1 MECSMQANKSRR
13 QHNYLDRQGRAL
25 HLLEVLGV
33 GAHDDAGSVDLVGLL
48 DDGGA
53 LGAVVVRAPHDIHD
67 HHNAR
72 GHQLR
77 NEAVLDVLVGG
88 LLCSST

>member
-1 MECSMQANKSRR
+1 MRTSRAGSTTIWT
-13 QHNYLDRQGRAL
+13 DREGEL

-33 GAHDDAGSVDLVGLL
+33 GAHDDASGVDLVGLL
-48 DDGGA
+48 DDGST

-67 HHNAR
+67 HHDAR

-77 NEAVLDVLVGG
+77 NEAVLNVLVGG